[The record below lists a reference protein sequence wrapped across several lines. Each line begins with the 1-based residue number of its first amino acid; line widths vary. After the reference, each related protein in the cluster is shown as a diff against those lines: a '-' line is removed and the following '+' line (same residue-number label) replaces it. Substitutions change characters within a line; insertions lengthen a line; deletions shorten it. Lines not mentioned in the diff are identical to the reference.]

1 MMSIPHRSINFFGDG
16 SQDTQ
21 TPLSQILLAQKAGSL
36 LASFLSRVSAALQD
50 EYRQLPVA
58 DREGIPSFHNL
69 KCLLRQ
75 PGDKSPMH
83 PALHPTELVLVHLAC
98 FIA

>member
-1 MMSIPHRSINFFGDG
+1 MSTLRRSINFFGDG

-21 TPLSQILLAQKAGSL
+21 IPLSQILLAQRDGSL
-36 LASFLSRVSAALQD
+36 LNQFISRVSAALRD
-50 EYRQLPVA
+50 EYWKLPVA
-58 DREGIPSFHNL
+58 DRYGIPTFQNL
-69 KCLLRQ
+69 NCLVRQ
-75 PGDKSPMH
+75 PGDQSRPH

>member
-1 MMSIPHRSINFFGDG
+1 MSVSQRSINFFGDG

-21 TPLSQILLAQKAGSL
+21 TPLSQILLSQKDGSL
-36 LASFLSRVSAALQD
+36 LALFLSHVSAALQE
-50 EYRQLPVA
+50 EYKKIPTA
-58 DREGIPSFHNL
+58 DREGIPSFHNVN
-69 KCLLRQ
+69 CLVRQ
-75 PGDKSPMH
+75 PGDQSRPH